1 MTPQELHAKIHAFP
15 AFARAVGQLQAA
27 YYGVEARVARATQV
41 MGEAA
46 PAQLLTLLNAQ
57 RARVLRLIELRN
69 EMEQAINEMAAEAQR
84 RRGLGELAV
93 GALAILT
100 AGAVAL
106 LVAALNIWATRYPIA
121 SAQADAIRA
130 ETQAN
135 VQQLETATRAWE
147 EQARQVAPG
156 GQLPPLPQIPGQP
169 RQDGPGD
176 QIAKGAGALALLAVV
191 VGGLYFF
198 GGSRRG

>member
-1 MTPQELHAKIHAFP
+1 MTPTQTHARIHAHP
-15 AFARAVGQLQAA
+15 AFSRAVGQLQAA

-69 EMEQAINEMAAEAQR
+69 QMETQINQLADEAR
-84 RRGLGELAV
+84 RMRGVGEISAV
-93 GALAILT
+93 TLSILLVGVVAALAI
-100 AGAVAL
+100 AVP
-106 LVAALNIWATRYPIA
+106 NIIA
-121 SAQADAIRA
+121 SFNLSSAQADALRA
-130 ETQAN
+130 EAQAN

-147 EQARQVAPG
+147 EQARQVVPG
-156 GQLPPLPQIPGQP
+156 GQLPPLPQVPGQP

-191 VGGLYFF
+191 VGGLWFF
-198 GGSRRG
+198 GGSRRR